1 MPPGWTNPEEEVG
14 PGFPGNIS
22 MKKRKRLLIALIKKN
37 FRKAM
42 KSIGLGYLNMNMS
55 MKMMILNADVDDD
68 SDDVDDEGE
77 DLFHGG

>member
-22 MKKRKRLLIALIKKN
+22 MK
-37 FRKAM
+37 
-42 KSIGLGYLNMNMS
+42 
-55 MKMMILNADVDDD
+55 MMMLNADVDDD

-77 DLFHGG
+77 DLFHGGQAVVLARGDGG